1 MRGEEL
7 SPFTPPTPS
16 VKGGT
21 KLAPLGIVLRRKCS
35 FSFWVRGGREE
46 LSALPACPA
55 AGGETEAVC
64 RTQPAQEA

>member
-7 SPFTPPTPS
+7 SPFTPPTPG

-21 KLAPLGIVLRRKCS
+21 KLAPPGIVLRRKCS
-35 FSFWVRGGREE
+35 FSFWVSGGREE

-55 AGGETEAVC
+55 AGGRTEAVC
-64 RTQPAQEA
+64 RAQPAQEA